1 MDADPRVSPLGRRW
15 QCLRHFDFVLLPS
28 GVFVQREGCWRAAA
42 RGGAGTEA
50 YHMAH

>member
-15 QCLRHFDFVLLPS
+15 QCLRHVYFVLLPS
-28 GVFVQREGCWRAAA
+28 GVFVQRGGRAAA
-42 RGGAGTEA
+42 ARRGAGTEA